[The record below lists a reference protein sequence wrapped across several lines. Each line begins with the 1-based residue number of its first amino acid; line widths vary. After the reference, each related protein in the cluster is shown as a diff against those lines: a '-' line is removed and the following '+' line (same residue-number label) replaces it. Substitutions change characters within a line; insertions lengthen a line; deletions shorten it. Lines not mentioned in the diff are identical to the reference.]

1 MNLVEIELVYACS
14 VNLNSIQGGST
25 CLEVFL

>member
-1 MNLVEIELVYACS
+1 MNLVKIELVYACS

-25 CLEVFL
+25 CVKGFI